1 MRLAV
6 FQVPYDSGHSA
17 ERAGKGPLHLVD
29 RGLIEQL
36 QRKGHDVELV
46 PIQLAEGFSVE
57 VGSAAEIQR
66 LLARRVSA
74 ARADGRLPIVLS
86 GNCNVAVGV
95 LAAVSPGATGVV
107 WLDAH
112 GDFNTPET
120 SVSGFFD
127 GMSLAIVTG
136 GCWRAL
142 AATVPGFSPVAEQ
155 DVVLVGARDL
165 DVEEEHRLD
174 FSHVHRVGVDALRQD
189 GVALALAHPLEEVAG
204 RRPLAY
210 LHIDLDVLDPTELK
224 ANVFA
229 APGGLSLSEAVEV
242 VLKVGEHF
250 EIAAVSLTAY
260 DPDHDQEGRGPRAV
274 AELVEAVLA
283 AAR

>member
-6 FQVPYDSGHSA
+6 FQVPYDSGHRG

-46 PIQLAEGFSVE
+46 PIHLPEGFSTE

-66 LLARRVSA
+66 LLTRRVSA

-95 LAAVSPGATGVV
+95 LAAVAPGATGVV

-120 SVSGFFD
+120 STSGFFD
-127 GMSLAIVTG
+127 GMSLAIATG

-165 DVEEEHRLD
+165 DAEEEHRLD
-174 FSHVHRVGVDALRQD
+174 FSRVRRVGIEALRQD
-189 GVALALAHPLEEVAG
+189 GVAAALAHPLEEVAS

-210 LHIDLDVLDPTELK
+210 LHIDLDVLDPTEVK
-224 ANVFA
+224 ANVFS
-229 APGGLSLSEAVEV
+229 APGGLSLPEAVEV
-242 VLKVGEHF
+242 VLEVGERF
-250 EIAAVSLTAY
+250 ELAAVSLTAY
-260 DPDHDQEGRGPRAV
+260 DPDHDREDRGPRVV
-274 AELVEAVLA
+274 AELVEAVLE